1 MRCYLTGS
9 KTCSLKIRENPKQI
23 FIAYNY
29 KYKNVGK
36 VIEQTVFPA
45 IKRAGLK
52 YKVAR
57 LEIRTK
63 DFFCKICELIQGS
76 KYFLA
81 NLTNPTFN
89 VGLELGLAL
98 GLEKEVILIASGRT
112 RIPSDLIRQEVIFY
126 SKNMEDLQARLM
138 SCIKDL
144 RKWLSGKKNY

>member
-1 MRCYLTGS
+1 M
-9 KTCSLKIRENPKQI
+9 KIKENPSQI

-29 KYKNVGK
+29 KYKNVEN
-36 VIEQTVFPA
+36 VIKQAIFPA
-45 IKRAGLK
+45 IKQAGLK

-57 LEIRTK
+57 LEVRTK

-98 GLEKEVILIASGRT
+98 GLEKEIVLIASRRT
-112 RIPSDLIRQEVIFY
+112 RIPSDLVRQEVIFY
-126 SKNMEDLQARLM
+126 SKD
-138 SCIKDL
+138 IKDL
-144 RKWLSGKKNY
+144 KAKVLECLRNVRV

>member
-9 KTCSLKIRENPKQI
+9 KTCSLKIKENPRQI

-29 KYKNVGK
+29 KYKNVEK
-36 VIEQTVFPA
+36 VIEEAVFPA
-45 IKRAGLK
+45 LKQIGLK

-63 DFFCKICELIQGS
+63 DFFCKICELIQES

-89 VGLELGLAL
+89 VGLEMGLAL
-98 GLEKEVILIASGRT
+98 GLEKEIILIASRRT
-112 RIPSDLIRQEVIFY
+112 KIPSDLVRQEVIFY
-126 SKNMEDLQARLM
+126 LKDMEDLRIKVIG
-138 SCIKDL
+138 CIKNDC
-144 RKWLSGKKNY
+144 

>member
-9 KTCSLKIRENPKQI
+9 KTCSLKIKENPGQI

-29 KYKNVGK
+29 KYKNVEK
-36 VIEQTVFPA
+36 VIEQAVFPA
-45 IKRAGLK
+45 IKKAGLK

-76 KYFLA
+76 RYFLA

-98 GLEKEVILIASGRT
+98 GLEKEIILIVSRRT
-112 RIPSDLIRQEVIFY
+112 KIPSDLIRQEVIFY
-126 SKNMEDLQARLM
+126 SRDLEDLRDRIIR
-138 SCIKDL
+138 CIKSD
-144 RKWLSGKKNY
+144 S

>member
-9 KTCSLKIRENPKQI
+9 KACSLKIKEDPRQM

-29 KYKNVGK
+29 KYKNVEK
-36 VIEQTVFPA
+36 VIEQAVFPA
-45 IKRAGLK
+45 IKKAGLK

-63 DFFCKICELIQGS
+63 DFFCKICELVQGS
-76 KYFLA
+76 RYFLA

-98 GLEKEVILIASGRT
+98 GLEKEIILIASRRT
-112 RIPSDLIRQEVIFY
+112 KIPSDLIRQEVIFY
-126 SKNMEDLQARLM
+126 SRDLEDLKDRIIR
-138 SCIKDL
+138 CIKSD
-144 RKWLSGKKNY
+144 S

>member
-1 MRCYLTGS
+1 MKCYLTGS
-9 KTCSLKIRENPKQI
+9 KICSLKIKENPNRI

-29 KYKNVGK
+29 KYKNVEK
-36 VIEQTVFPA
+36 VIEETVFPA
-45 IKRAGLK
+45 IKQAGMN

-57 LEIRTK
+57 LEVRTK

-98 GLEKEVILIASGRT
+98 GLEKEIILIASRRT
-112 RIPSDLIRQEVIFY
+112 RIPSDLVRQEVIFY
-126 SKNMEDLQARLM
+126 SKDMEELQAKLIG
-138 SCIKDL
+138 CIKDL
-144 RKWLSGKKNY
+144 KK